1 MWNFFLKVLFREAK
15 DVAPFI
21 GFSYNLQEP
30 WVQIPALQ
38 LKAEGSEVQG
48 HPRLHS
54 EFKARVG
61 YKEVPCHADERK
73 ESRKGNGRKEGYIIA
88 NCLVRQDSG

>member
-1 MWNFFLKVLFREAK
+1 VTHCNPSTLEEEAGEKYVKV
-15 DVAPFI
+15 
-21 GFSYNLQEP
+21 Q
-30 WVQIPALQ
+30 
-38 LKAEGSEVQG
+38 
-48 HPRLHS
+48 PRLHS